1 MPGRNI
7 PEQQPISDS
16 FTGAVLRFGATQLL
30 IPTVEQGEQVVAN
43 GDLIVRYGVRFLGRS
58 HLSLVPG
65 LVALEYGEMLTGE
78 EAWTFI
84 YRRSNL
90 HPRSDVLGYRSDGE
104 EDMVPV
110 KQFDLT
116 LPPEVLVYTQ
126 DKAVLPAARPMALI
140 ADLTVNIPERIL
152 QYLPRYASI
161 AEWQMEHAHDGS

>member
-1 MPGRNI
+1 M
-7 PEQQPISDS
+7 
-16 FTGAVLRFGATQLL
+16 
-30 IPTVEQGEQVVAN
+30 EQGEQVVVS
-43 GDLIVRYGVRFLGRS
+43 GEFIVRYGVRFLGRP

-90 HPRSDVLGYRSDGE
+90 HPRSDVLGCRSDGE

-126 DKAVLPAARPMALI
+126 EKGVLPAARPVVLI
-140 ADLTVNIPERIL
+140 ANSTNDIPERIL

-161 AEWQMEHAHDGS
+161 AEWQTENTHDGS